1 MCGIC
6 GVIGIEQ
13 SEAGGATTRRMM
25 QALWHRGPDEDG
37 LLVAPSVAL
46 GMRRLSIIDLPGGR
60 QPIFNEAG
68 NVGIVFNGEIYNF
81 QQLRK
86 RLEDRGHKFRTNS
99 DTEVIVH
106 GYEEWGEQCVREL
119 RGMFAFAIWDARASG
134 TTGDGARHARV
145 FLARDRFGIKPLYYT
160 FAGGALLFSS
170 EVRSL
175 IASGRVPPRISPD
188 SLESYLLFGSVCEP
202 TTLVENVFSLPPG
215 HSLMMH
221 ADKPPSTPVPKP
233 YWDFADS
240 ALEFSGASPKN
251 AAEAAKQLRQVLEE
265 TVSDHL
271 IADVPLG
278 VFLSSGL
285 DSTALV
291 ALASRMK
298 SDLRTFTVV
307 FPEQRFSESKI
318 SRETAKQFKTLHQE
332 VMLTPDDLL
341 NQLDDAVG
349 ALDQPTM
356 DGLNSYFVSRAA
368 HTAGLKVALSGLG
381 SDEIFGGYSTF
392 ISTPRAAF
400 VAGLGKW
407 IPGPFR
413 RVTAG
418 LAVRMVAGDAIRKA
432 AATWKSPRDFPHAY
446 YFTRMLFT
454 PSRVRRLLAPYF
466 HSGERPDIDDSLW
479 RQRTRET
486 ARQASRL
493 DSFTGVSCFELQ
505 SYMLN
510 TLLRDTDAVSMATSL
525 EVRVP
530 FLDHRL
536 VEFVSRLP
544 KSVKLNSEVPKSL
557 LIDSLADL
565 LPENVVGQQK
575 RTFTLPWDVWL
586 RGSLGVR
593 LSQDLANLTPP
604 LQRLMNPRALRGAWQ
619 NFVIGQT
626 NWARPWSLY
635 VLNEWVRRHI
645 TGVAS
650 NQESSGGGS
659 STPAVQPAAIPI
671 VAAKSGS

>member
-1 MCGIC
+1 
-6 GVIGIEQ
+6 
-13 SEAGGATTRRMM
+13 MM
-25 QALWHRGPDEDG
+25 QALWLRGPDEDG
-37 LLVAPSVAL
+37 LLVAPSAAL

-81 QQLRK
+81 HQLRK
-86 RLEDRGHKFRTNS
+86 RLEERGHTFHTNS

-106 GYEEWGEQCVREL
+106 AYEEWGEQCVREL
-119 RGMFAFAIWDARASG
+119 RGMFAFAIWDARSSG
-134 TTGDGARHARV
+134 TTGDAARHAHV
-145 FLARDRFGIKPLYYT
+145 FLARDRMGIKPLYY
-160 FAGGALLFSS
+160 AYADGALLFAS
-170 EVRSL
+170 EVRAL
-175 IASGRVPPRISPD
+175 IASGRVAPRIAQD
-188 SLESYLLFGSVCEP
+188 SLESYLLFGSVAEP
-202 TTLVENVFSLPPG
+202 TTLVEGVFSLPPG
-215 HSLMMH
+215 HSLMMS
-221 ADKPPSTPVPKP
+221 ADAPPSKPTPKP
-233 YWDFADS
+233 YWDFADA
-240 ALEFSGASPKN
+240 ALRAEGPQPRN
-251 AAEAAKQLRQVLEE
+251 LAEAAKQLRPLLEE
-265 TVSDHL
+265 TVSHHL

-291 ALASRMK
+291 ALASRLQ

-318 SRETAKQFKTLHQE
+318 SRETAKHFKTRHQE

-341 NQLDDAVG
+341 AQLDDAVG
-349 ALDQPTM
+349 SLDQPTM

-368 HTAGLKVALSGLG
+368 HQAGLKVALSGLG

-392 ISTPRAAF
+392 ASTPRAAF

-413 RVTAG
+413 RMTAA
-418 LAVRMVAGDAIRKA
+418 LAIKMVAGDAIRKA
-432 AATWKSPRDFPHAY
+432 AATWKSPEDFPHAY

-454 PSRVRRLLAPYF
+454 PSRVRRLLSPYF
-466 HSGERPDIDDSLW
+466 HSGDRPDVNESLW
-479 RQRTRET
+479 RLRMRET
-486 ARQASRL
+486 TRQSDRL
-493 DSFTGVSCFELQ
+493 DSFTSVSCFELQ

-510 TLLRDTDAVSMATSL
+510 TLLRDTDAVSMANSL

-536 VEFVSRLP
+536 VEFVARLP
-544 KSVKLNSEVPKSL
+544 KAAKYNPEIPKSL
-557 LIDSLADL
+557 LIDALGGA
-565 LPENVVGQQK
+565 LPENVVGQTK
-575 RTFTLPWDVWL
+575 RTFTLPWEVWL
-586 RGSLGVR
+586 RGPLGVR
-593 LSQDLANLTPP
+593 LSQDLANLTPQ
-604 LQRLMNPRALRGAWQ
+604 LQRLMNPRALRGVWQ

-635 VLNEWVRRHI
+635 VLNEWVRRHV
-645 TGVAS
+645 TGANS
-650 NQESSGGGS
+650 DRDSSADAS
-659 STPAVQPAAIPI
+659 STPAVQPVAVPS